1 LSITKKNDTDLE
13 FYWCHNFGSR
23 IQGILPI
30 VSRVMSST
38 IASDLISV
46 KPLQKPTNII
56 YYFDYIKKPIY
67 IVIFE
72 KYGDICITL
81 QKFT

>member
-1 LSITKKNDTDLE
+1 
-13 FYWCHNFGSR
+13 
-23 IQGILPI
+23 
-30 VSRVMSST
+30 MSST

-81 QKFT
+81 QKIYLKVNTIIKMKNI